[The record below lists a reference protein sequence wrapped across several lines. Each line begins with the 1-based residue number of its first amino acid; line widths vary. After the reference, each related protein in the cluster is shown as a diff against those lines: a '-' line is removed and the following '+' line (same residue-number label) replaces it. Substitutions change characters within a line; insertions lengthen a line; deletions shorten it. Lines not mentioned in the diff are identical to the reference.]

1 MVDPQ
6 RLSIIPARYGHGRQA
21 PLVWLILAGLRKFS
35 DLNILSS
42 LLQELARKALNAK
55 MVEPQ
60 KLSINLAQRWARQE
74 STTPAPKPRAP
85 ARDYI
90 PAEQAA
96 APLQSPANLG
106 HGTVMD
112 VHQTWRALW
121 PLGRKAVAPATA
133 ESLANARRTSAAATI
148 APAASADASNAVTAT
163 ATTLQAERAAADT
176 AFNRTAATHNA
187 MGPFT
192 IAISASAA
200 SANALIAVPSPG
212 AHGLPRRASPTIAYS
227 GPAALTTA
235 TAHALAQAPDTAIA
249 PNKGIAATVHVA
261 AFAQD
266 AQAAAEQLQP
276 IRESGEAAEASV
288 DVSGARGPDAH
299 GTAIDEDSAPIVTS
313 AR

>member
-1 MVDPQ
+1 M
-6 RLSIIPARYGHGRQA
+6 
-21 PLVWLILAGLRKFS
+21 
-35 DLNILSS
+35 
-42 LLQELARKALNAK
+42 NAK

-90 PAEQAA
+90 PAKQAA

-112 VHQTWRALW
+112 LHQTWRALW
-121 PLGRKAVAPATA
+121 PLGRKSVAPANA
-133 ESLANARRTSAAATI
+133 ASLANARQTSAAAMI
-148 APAASADASNAVTAT
+148 ASAASADALNAVTAT
-163 ATTLQAERAAADT
+163 ETTLQAERAGAGL
-176 AFNRTAATHNA
+176 AFSRSAETSDA
-187 MGPFT
+187 MGASA
-192 IAISASAA
+192 IAINASAA
-200 SANALIAVPSPG
+200 SADALNAVPSPG
-212 AHGLPRRASPTIAYS
+212 AHGHPRKASPTIAYG
-227 GPAALTTA
+227 GPASLTAA

-249 PNKGIAATVHVA
+249 LEKVIAATVHVA

-276 IRESGEAAEASV
+276 IRESGETAEV
-288 DVSGARGPDAH
+288 PIDVTGAKGHDAH
-299 GTAIDEDSAPIVTS
+299 GTAINEDSAPIVTS